1 MKARTP
7 LIEEMEL
14 NRSPLSLYSSF
25 LGDDYSFWL
34 DSSLSLPKYGRFSF
48 MGKDPS
54 LIFKS
59 RGTSCEI
66 FRDGANDSIE
76 SCPLAAL
83 NDLLQEYQMPS
94 LCSELPFLGGA
105 VGYLSY
111 DLGRELEVLPDETE
125 DDLQMP
131 HIYMGFYDPVVAID
145 HERDKIY
152 ILSTCLP
159 GYRERIEELK
169 ESWSQL
175 TPLPPILPLQGR
187 RDPRPISNFSKKDYI
202 AAVSKTLEYIGA
214 GDIFQANISQRF
226 QSPLPFKP
234 FDLYRLLRHK
244 NPAPFSAYLQFPE
257 FQVASSSPER
267 FIELRGRHLQTRPI
281 KGTRPRGKTP
291 KEDHQLKEEL
301 YYSAKDRAE
310 NVMIVDLE
318 RNDFGRI
325 ASYGSV
331 NVEELYSVEEFAT
344 VFHLVSTVAGEL
356 REGLGAVDVIKNTFP
371 GGSITGAP
379 KIRAMEIIEEL
390 EPVKRNVYTGSIGYL
405 DFRGDMDLNIVIR
418 TFILKEGEAY
428 FQVGGGIVAD
438 SEPEKEHQ
446 ETLDKAKALMESL
459 AEGYLKEVASNG

>member
-1 MKARTP
+1 MKSRTP

-14 NRSPLSLYSSF
+14 TSSPLSLYSSF
-25 LGDDYSFWL
+25 LTDEYSFWL
-34 DSSLSLPKYGRFSF
+34 DSSLSLPEYGRFSF
-48 MGKDPS
+48 MGRDPS

-59 RGTSCEI
+59 RGTTCEI
-66 FRDGANDSIE
+66 HRDGLIE
-76 SCPLAAL
+76 TLEDHPLAVL
-83 NDLLQEYQMPS
+83 KDLLKEYELPS
-94 LCSELPFLGGA
+94 LYREIPFLGGA

-125 DDLQMP
+125 DDLQLP
-131 HIYMGFYDPVVAID
+131 HIYMGFYDPVIALD
-145 HERDKIY
+145 HQKKKLY
-152 ILSTCLP
+152 ILSTGLP
-159 GYRERIEELK
+159 HYRERIESIKKGWRELK
-169 ESWSQL
+169 
-175 TPLPPILPLQGR
+175 PLPPILPIQQSR
-187 RDPRPISNFSKKDYI
+187 EARPISNFTREEYI
-202 AAVSKTLEYIGA
+202 EAVSKTLEYIGA

-267 FIELRGRHLQTRPI
+267 FIELRGRHLQARPI

-291 KEDHQLKEEL
+291 KEDKEFKEEL
-301 YYSAKDRAE
+301 YYSTKDRAE

-331 NVEELYSVEEFAT
+331 HVEELYSVEEFAT
-344 VFHLVSTVAGEL
+344 VFHLVSTITGEL
-356 REGLGAVDVIKNTFP
+356 KEGLGAVDVIKNTFP

-390 EPVKRNVYTGSIGYL
+390 EPVKRNIYTGSIGYL

-438 SEPEKEHQ
+438 SVPEKEYQ
-446 ETLDKAKALMESL
+446 ETLDKGKALMESL
-459 AEGYLKEVASNG
+459 EEGYLKEVASHG